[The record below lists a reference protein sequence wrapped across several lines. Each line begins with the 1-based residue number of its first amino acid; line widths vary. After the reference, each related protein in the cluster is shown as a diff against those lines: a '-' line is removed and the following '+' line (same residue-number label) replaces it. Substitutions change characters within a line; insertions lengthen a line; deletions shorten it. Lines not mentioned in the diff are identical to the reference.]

1 MVLYHHQHAE
11 NNLLKQNNLSC
22 VSIRQE
28 KMRTSTTQEFNSH
41 SENNAKMMN
50 LTYP

>member
-11 NNLLKQNNLSC
+11 NNLFKQSFLCFDMPGKNAYLHYTRIQQPN
-22 VSIRQE
+22 
-28 KMRTSTTQEFNSH
+28 